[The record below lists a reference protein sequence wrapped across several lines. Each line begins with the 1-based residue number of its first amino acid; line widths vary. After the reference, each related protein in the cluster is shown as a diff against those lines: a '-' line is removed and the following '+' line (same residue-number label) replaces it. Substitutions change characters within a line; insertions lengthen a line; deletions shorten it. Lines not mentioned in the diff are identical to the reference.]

1 MMKHPNTMS
10 VSWLAALF
18 GVVLG
23 AFTLGAGAERS
34 PGPQRQ
40 LAALNGVAVA
50 IDPFSDAFARNGVT
64 ANRIQSYLG
73 ERLQAAGIPTHDA
86 TAFDGSDG
94 IGLLT
99 LSLRANPDGTRF
111 YSYGWT
117 LTVADAETVGA
128 GGFVTRELWSD
139 GRVGVVVPHETE
151 AMLAELDGLVSAF
164 IESYA
169 QQH

>member
-1 MMKHPNTMS
+1 MKRSNT
-10 VSWLAALF
+10 VSISPLARVFALALTVF
-18 GVVLG
+18 AVG
-23 AFTLGAGAERS
+23 AAADRGPGA
-34 PGPQRQ
+34 QRQ
-40 LAALNGVAVA
+40 LAGLNGVAVA
-50 IDPFSDAFARNGVT
+50 LDPFSDAFARNGVT
-64 ANRIQSYLG
+64 ATRIQSYLG

-86 TAFDGSDG
+86 AAFDGSAG

-117 LTVADAETVGA
+117 LTVTDAETVGA
-128 GGFVTRELWSD
+128 GGFVPRELWSD

-151 AMLAELDGLVSAF
+151 AMLAELDGLVSSF
-164 IESYA
+164 IESYT